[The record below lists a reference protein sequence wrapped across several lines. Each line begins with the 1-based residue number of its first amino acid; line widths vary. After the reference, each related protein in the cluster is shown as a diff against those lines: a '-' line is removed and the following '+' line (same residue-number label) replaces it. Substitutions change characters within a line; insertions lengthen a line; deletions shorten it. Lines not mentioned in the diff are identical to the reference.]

1 MPVGEGGDDH
11 GPGAGRAEL
20 LRTARA
26 ILNSAENEETAA
38 TEVDVPEGTY
48 HTIVIDPP

>member
-1 MPVGEGGDDH
+1 LPVS
-11 GPGAGRAEL
+11 ANL
-20 LRTARA
+20 T